1 MYSEAL
7 QPLLWGFL
15 NFNSTNMDIGFLNR
29 FEEKIQNELLHIC
42 TSHDMLEGVLL
53 ATDDITDHWNVL
65 APEYV
70 ADAVGQIADYPTVS
84 VAWAGYLGLAVAHG
98 WDKNWQECLKTPYN
112 AYYGSQGFDDMD
124 EHIIEHILGLALDS
138 REAEKIEGVIRSC
151 AQAAVTLIRREQIE
165 PQSPMA
171 FHVFARAV
179 KVMYRIGAAIELK
192 RLGYK
197 FEEMALP
204 PHFGIRPE
212 C

>member
-1 MYSEAL
+1 
-7 QPLLWGFL
+7 
-15 NFNSTNMDIGFLNR
+15 MDIGFLNR
-29 FEEKIQNELLHIC
+29 FEEKIQGELLRIC
-42 TSHDMLEGVLL
+42 TSHGMLDGVLL
-53 ATDDITDHWNVL
+53 ATDDITGHCDTL

-98 WDKNWQECLKTPYN
+98 WDKNWQECLKTPYK
-112 AYYGSQGFDDMD
+112 AYYGNQGFDDMD
-124 EHIIEHILGLALDS
+124 EHVIQQIVGLSLDS
-138 REAEKIEGVIRSC
+138 REAGQLEGVMRGC

-171 FHVFARAV
+171 FHVFARAI
-179 KVMYRIGAAIELK
+179 KVMYRIGAALGLK

-197 FEEMALP
+197 FEEVALP
-204 PHFGIRPE
+204 SHLDRLPE